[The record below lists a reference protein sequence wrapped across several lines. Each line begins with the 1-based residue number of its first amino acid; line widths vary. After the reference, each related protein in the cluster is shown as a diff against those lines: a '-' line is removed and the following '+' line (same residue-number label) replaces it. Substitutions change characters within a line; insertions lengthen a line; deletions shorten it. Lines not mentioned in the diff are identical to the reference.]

1 MSFLEV
7 GTTAPSFTLKNQNA
21 KDVSLADYSGKWVVL
36 YFYPKALTP
45 GCTTQACALRDGLE
59 ELSSFNATVIGVSGD
74 ESKKLKKFEEKESLN
89 FTLVGDPE
97 HNVLEQYGT
106 WVEKS
111 MYGRKYMGVARM
123 TYIISPEGKIH
134 HVFPKVSPKKHL
146 DDVLKVLKEVTE
158 DVAA

>member
-7 GTTAPSFTLKNQNA
+7 GVTAPSFTLKNQNNE
-21 KDVSLADYSGKWVVL
+21 DVSLADFAAQWIVL

-45 GCTTQACALRDGLE
+45 GCTVQSCALRDGIK
-59 ELSSFNATVIGVSGD
+59 ELSSLNATVIGISGD
-74 ESKKLKKFEEKESLN
+74 DPQKLKKFEEKESLN

-106 WVEKS
+106 WVEKN

-123 TYIISPEGKIH
+123 TYIINPEGKIH
-134 HVFPKVSPKKHL
+134 HVIPKVSPKKHL
-146 DDVLKVLKEVTE
+146 DDVLKVLKQIEKPSK
-158 DVAA
+158 

>member
-7 GTTAPSFTLKNQNA
+7 GATAPSFTLKNQNNE
-21 KDVSLADYSGKWVVL
+21 DVSLADFAAQWIVL

-45 GCTTQACALRDGLE
+45 GCTVQSCALRDGIK
-59 ELSSFNATVIGVSGD
+59 ELSSLNATVIGISGD
-74 ESKKLKKFEEKESLN
+74 DPQKLKKFEEKESLN

-97 HNVLEQYGT
+97 HKVLEQYGT
-106 WVEKS
+106 WVEKN

-134 HVFPKVSPKKHL
+134 HVLPKVSPKKHL
-146 DDVLKVLKEVTE
+146 DDVLKILKQTE
-158 DVAA
+158 KPSK